1 MQKQEKCLQKPL
13 TSCLVP
19 NEILTDGKNWHF
31 KVVASHPV
39 SQKENVAVFICFAC
53 SQWGLLHLLSG
64 NEKPPLY
71 DISLSPNVTLSATSS
86 RRQKWTLTRFLLALL
101 TNAGTDRINNL
112 FPSLMFTPA
121 SYNEDK
127 SDLGRAYYYPTAI
140 QLLSSSYPPIQ
151 ERGFLHSCSNSSWH
165 RWQESKSTTRIKP
178 DPPPSISIGSK
189 LVVHRLHEVDTGS
202 ILYLQFLFMFII
214 IVRLIGCL

>member
-1 MQKQEKCLQKPL
+1 M
-13 TSCLVP
+13 
-19 NEILTDGKNWHF
+19 
-31 KVVASHPV
+31 
-39 SQKENVAVFICFAC
+39 FICLAS
-53 SQWGLLHLLSG
+53 SQWGLLHRLLSESG
-64 NEKPPLY
+64 AEKLPLY
-71 DISLSPNVTLSATSS
+71 DISRLLRPKLTLSASRS
-86 RRQKWTLTRFLLALL
+86 RRQNWTLTLFLLPLL

-127 SDLGRAYYYPTAI
+127 SDSGRAYYYPTAI

-202 ILYLQFLFMFII
+202 MYLQFLFMFII
-214 IVRLIGCL
+214 IVGFIRCLY

>member
-1 MQKQEKCLQKPL
+1 M
-13 TSCLVP
+13 
-19 NEILTDGKNWHF
+19 
-31 KVVASHPV
+31 
-39 SQKENVAVFICFAC
+39 FICLAS
-53 SQWGLLHLLSG
+53 SQWGLLHLLSETG
-64 NEKPPLY
+64 AEKLPLY
-71 DISLSPNVTLSATSS
+71 DIGGPQTYLVGSSPHPS
-86 RRQKWTLTRFLLALL
+86 RRQNWTLTLFLLPLL

-127 SDLGRAYYYPTAI
+127 SDSGRAYYYPTAI

-202 ILYLQFLFMFII
+202 ILYLHLLFLFII
-214 IVRLIGCL
+214 IVRLIRCL